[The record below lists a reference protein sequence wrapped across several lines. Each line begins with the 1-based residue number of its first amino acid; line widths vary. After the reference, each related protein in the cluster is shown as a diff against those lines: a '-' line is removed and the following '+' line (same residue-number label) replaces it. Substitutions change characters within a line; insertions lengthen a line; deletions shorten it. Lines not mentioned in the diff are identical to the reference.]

1 MQVLFEGWTLASDGF
16 LGSTAV
22 HRVAS
27 GVWADLT
34 RDSCSN
40 VEGGEEDEANYNQLL
55 RTAVADQGPLGAV
68 RERAASIQ
76 KPEAATT
83 CAIALFQVEWRV
95 Y

>member
-40 VEGGEEDEANYNQLL
+40 VEGGEEDEANHNQLL
-55 RTAVADQGPLGAV
+55 RTAVSHQQVVESLVIEVFPLQGLV
-68 RERAASIQ
+68 
-76 KPEAATT
+76 THYN
-83 CAIALFQVEWRV
+83 AL
-95 Y
+95 